1 MSSGVKTHRMF
12 CTYGIGSYTQHDG
25 NVSEVIC
32 EDACIRDSANLYVR
46 FFLKPQ
52 GKFHDENMQNISF
65 NYIDVLTARLISQN
79 QQPLLRFLLAFTIK
93 QYFYKQYFCWSI
105 NIYFETDLS

>member
-1 MSSGVKTHRMF
+1 MLDAYSQLLLRLTVCF
-12 CTYGIGSYTQHDG
+12 CTYGIGSYKQHDG

-52 GKFHDENMQNISF
+52 GKFQDENMQNISF
-65 NYIDVLTARLISQN
+65 NYIDILTTRLISRYQL
-79 QQPLLRFLLAFTIK
+79 PLLRF
-93 QYFYKQYFCWSI
+93 Y
-105 NIYFETDLS
+105 